1 MFYSISTPPGTSA
14 LAFQTSAFTPLLS
27 PPFDHNNGLQSNAC
41 FTSYSGRLSSHREAQ
56 IGLGILLSS
65 SDSLTHV
72 GKNSP
77 VIPVGGPFLEDPPP
91 FLDSLRPPT
100 LNAIPPAAALRLRCP
115 PYPEDDVHV
124 VDADLNPSTSAFS
137 IRDWIIHPSSS
148 PATSDALCG
157 SSTVP
162 YQCELAPDT
171 LSRPSGTSTNASSPS
186 VALAVPGTSVGVN
199 SAVPAIPQTRSP
211 PTNADGPHGSMETVF
226 LQVVER
232 ICFSD
237 VPATACLSPS
247 QTLIS
252 RGNNASPDEFDL
264 PDLQY
269 PDIMSDEPDIGRSP
283 GRLFSAPIEAP
294 RELASNGIFAVGT
307 ASMSPRNILSP
318 NGCSKRLLVSPD
330 TPVYNVHEGISE
342 NDLQRRANRYRR
354 RYPGRS
360 LDRHWLLKYAGKL
373 NKDGKAIEDYRC
385 YISGCAQVNKRRD
398 HIIVHICS
406 HANER
411 PFACRHWLLRFHSI
425 ALTKCGLTGFFCS
438 QMRFLRRN
446 ECKRHEAGHSGLKP
460 FVCRLCL
467 PPAAKFARQDLLTR
481 HARRAHGITARDH
494 RAKFQLT
501 PEMVAWSESGEN
513 GPAQKRARMSSFRP
527 RETCLE

>member
-1 MFYSISTPPGTSA
+1 MIFV
-14 LAFQTSAFTPLLS
+14 
-27 PPFDHNNGLQSNAC
+27 
-41 FTSYSGRLSSHREAQ
+41 
-56 IGLGILLSS
+56 
-65 SDSLTHV
+65 DS
-72 GKNSP
+72 
-77 VIPVGGPFLEDPPP
+77 PFLDDPPP
-91 FLDSLRPPT
+91 FLDSPRPPT
-100 LNAIPPAAALRLRCP
+100 LDAISPAAALRLRCSP
-115 PYPEDDVHV
+115 DPEDDVHF
-124 VDADLNPSTSAFS
+124 VDADVDLNSSTSAFS
-137 IRDWIIHPSSS
+137 IRDWIVHPSSS
-148 PATSDALCG
+148 PATSDAPCG
-157 SSTVP
+157 SSTIPHQNEV
-162 YQCELAPDT
+162 APD
-171 LSRPSGTSTNASSPS
+171 ACSPR
-186 VALAVPGTSVGVN
+186 VALAVPESSVGVN

-211 PTNADGPHGSMETVF
+211 STSADGPRGSMETVF

-232 ICFSD
+232 VCFSD
-237 VPATACLSPS
+237 VPATVCLSPS

-269 PDIMSDEPDIGRSP
+269 PDIMSPGPDIGRSP
-283 GRLFSAPIEAP
+283 ERLSAAPVEAS
-294 RELASNGIFAVGT
+294 RELSSNSILAVGT
-307 ASMSPRNILSP
+307 ASMSPQNILSP

-342 NDLQRRANRYRR
+342 YDLQRRANRYRR

-385 YISGCAQVNKRRD
+385 YISGCPQVNKRRD

-411 PFACRHWLLRFHSI
+411 PFACRHWLLRFSLFC
-425 ALTKCGLTGFFCS
+425 ANKCELTGLFCS
-438 QMRFLRRN
+438 QMTFLRRN

-460 FVCRLCL
+460 FVCRLCP

-494 RAKFQLT
+494 REKFQLT
-501 PEMVAWSESGEN
+501 PEMVAWSESVDN
-513 GPAQKRARMSSFRP
+513 GPVQKRPRVASLRP
-527 RETCLE
+527 RSSRDICLE

>member
-14 LAFQTSAFTPLLS
+14 LAFQASAFTPLLT
-27 PPFDHNNGLQSNAC
+27 PPFDNSNGLQSNAYI
-41 FTSYSGRLSSHREAQ
+41 TSYSGKLSSHAETQ

-65 SDSLTHV
+65 SDSLNHV

-77 VIPVGGPFLEDPPP
+77 VTPVGGPFLEDPPP

-100 LNAIPPAAALRLRCP
+100 LNVPSPAAALRLRCSP
-115 PYPEDDVHV
+115 DPEDDVHV
-124 VDADLNPSTSAFS
+124 VDADLNPSTSEFS

-162 YQCELAPDT
+162 HQCELAPDT
-171 LSRPSGTSTNASSPS
+171 LSRPSDTSINARSPS

-199 SAVPAIPQTRSP
+199 SAVSAVPQTRSP
-211 PTNADGPHGSMETVF
+211 SMNADCPRRSMETVF

-252 RGNNASPDEFDL
+252 RGNNASPHEFDL

-269 PDIMSDEPDIGRSP
+269 PDEMSDGPDIGRSP
-283 GRLFSAPIEAP
+283 GRVFTAPIEAP
-294 RELASNGIFAVGT
+294 RELASNSMFAVGT

-342 NDLQRRANRYRR
+342 YDLQRRANRYRR

-411 PFACRHWLLRFHSI
+411 PFVCRHWCYASI
-425 ALTKCGLTGFFCS
+425 HLFQQVWADRLVLQS
-438 QMRFLRRN
+438 N
-446 ECKRHEAGHSGLKP
+446 EVFASKR
-460 FVCRLCL
+460 V
-467 PPAAKFARQDLLTR
+467 Q
-481 HARRAHGITARDH
+481 
-494 RAKFQLT
+494 T
-501 PEMVAWSESGEN
+501 P
-513 GPAQKRARMSSFRP
+513 
-527 RETCLE
+527 

>member
-14 LAFQTSAFTPLLS
+14 LAFQASASTPLLA
-27 PPFDHNNGLQSNAC
+27 PPFDNSDGLQSNAYI
-41 FTSYSGRLSSHREAQ
+41 TSYSGKLSSHRETQ
-56 IGLGILLSS
+56 IGLGILLSN

-72 GKNSP
+72 GQNRP
-77 VIPVGGPFLEDPPP
+77 VIPVHGPFLEDPPP
-91 FLDSLRPPT
+91 FLDSPRPPT
-100 LNAIPPAAALRLRCP
+100 LNALSPAAALRLQFSP
-115 PYPEDDVHV
+115 DPEDDVHV

-162 YQCELAPDT
+162 HQCELAPDA
-171 LSRPSGTSTNASSPS
+171 LSRPSDTPINASSPS

-199 SAVPAIPQTRSP
+199 SAVPAVPQTRSP
-211 PTNADGPHGSMETVF
+211 STIADGPRGSMETIF

-232 ICFSD
+232 ICYSD
-237 VPATACLSPS
+237 VPTTACLSPS

-252 RGNNASPDEFDL
+252 NWNSASPHEFDL

-269 PDIMSDEPDIGRSP
+269 PDEMSAGPDIGRSP
-283 GRLFSAPIEAP
+283 GRLFTAPIEAQ
-294 RELASNGIFAVGT
+294 RELASNSIFAVGT

-318 NGCSKRLLVSPD
+318 NGCSKGPLVSPD
-330 TPVYNVHEGISE
+330 TPVYNVHEGINE
-342 NDLQRRANRYRR
+342 YDLQRRANRYRR

-411 PFACRHWLLRFHSI
+411 PFACRH
-425 ALTKCGLTGFFCS
+425 C
-438 QMRFLRRN
+438 QMTFLRRN

-460 FVCRLCL
+460 FVCRLCP

-494 RAKFQLT
+494 REKFQLT

-513 GPAQKRARMSSFRP
+513 GPVQKRARMASLRP
-527 RETCLE
+527 RNPLETCLE

>member
-14 LAFQTSAFTPLLS
+14 LAFQASTFTPLLA
-27 PPFDHNNGLQSNAC
+27 PPFDNHSNGLQSNAY
-41 FTSYSGRLSSHREAQ
+41 YSGKLSSHAETQ
-56 IGLGILLSS
+56 IGLGILLGS

-72 GKNSP
+72 GKSSP
-77 VIPVGGPFLEDPPP
+77 VIPVGGPFLDDPPP

-100 LNAIPPAAALRLRCP
+100 MNTHSPAATLRLRCSP
-115 PYPEDDVHV
+115 DPEDDVDI
-124 VDADLNPSTSAFS
+124 VDADLNSSTSAFS

-162 YQCELAPDT
+162 HQCELAPDT
-171 LSRPSGTSTNASSPS
+171 LSRPPDMPTNASSPS
-186 VALAVPGTSVGVN
+186 VALAIPGTSVGVN
-199 SAVPAIPQTRSP
+199 SAVPAVPQTRSP
-211 PTNADGPHGSMETVF
+211 STNADGPRGSMETVF

-269 PDIMSDEPDIGRSP
+269 PDVMSAEPDIGRSP
-283 GRLFSAPIEAP
+283 GRLFTAPIEAP
-294 RELASNGIFAVGT
+294 RELASNSVSAVGT

-318 NGCSKRLLVSPD
+318 NGCSKGLLVSPD

-342 NDLQRRANRYRR
+342 YDLQRRANRYRR

-411 PFACRHWLLRFHSI
+411 PFACRHWLLRFHPF
-425 ALTKCGLTGFFCS
+425 ALINVG
-438 QMRFLRRN
+438 
-446 ECKRHEAGHSGLKP
+446 
-460 FVCRLCL
+460 
-467 PPAAKFARQDLLTR
+467 
-481 HARRAHGITARDH
+481 
-494 RAKFQLT
+494 
-501 PEMVAWSESGEN
+501 
-513 GPAQKRARMSSFRP
+513 
-527 RETCLE
+527 

>member
-1 MFYSISTPPGTSA
+1 LSSKHNHRQPLLHYSRHNNITMFYSISTPPGTSA
-14 LAFQTSAFTPLLS
+14 LDFQASASPPLLA
-27 PPFDHNNGLQSNAC
+27 PPFDNNNGLQSNAYIMS
-41 FTSYSGRLSSHREAQ
+41 SYSGKLSSHEETQ

-72 GKNSP
+72 GQNSP
-77 VIPVGGPFLEDPPP
+77 VIPVYGPFLELEDLSP
-91 FLDSLRPPT
+91 FLDSPRPPT
-100 LNAIPPAAALRLRCP
+100 LNALPPAAALRLRCFPDP
-115 PYPEDDVHV
+115 PEDDDVHV

-148 PATSDALCG
+148 PATSDVLCG
-157 SSTVP
+157 SSTIP
-162 YQCELAPDT
+162 HQCELAPDA
-171 LSRPSGTSTNASSPS
+171 LSRPSNTPTNASSPS
-186 VALAVPGTSVGVN
+186 VALAVPGTSVDVN
-199 SAVPAIPQTRSP
+199 SGVPAVPQTLSP
-211 PTNADGPHGSMETVF
+211 STNADGPRGSMETVF

-232 ICFSD
+232 ICFSG

-252 RGNNASPDEFDL
+252 RGNNASPYEFDL

-269 PDIMSDEPDIGRSP
+269 PDEIMSAGPDIDRSP
-283 GRLFSAPIEAP
+283 VEAL
-294 RELASNGIFAVGT
+294 RELASNSIFAVGT

-318 NGCSKRLLVSPD
+318 NGCSKGLLVSPD

-342 NDLQRRANRYRR
+342 YDLQRRANRYRR

-411 PFACRHWLLRFHSI
+411 PFACRHWLLRFHPF
-425 ALTKCGLTGFFCS
+425 ALTNVG
-438 QMRFLRRN
+438 
-446 ECKRHEAGHSGLKP
+446 
-460 FVCRLCL
+460 
-467 PPAAKFARQDLLTR
+467 
-481 HARRAHGITARDH
+481 
-494 RAKFQLT
+494 
-501 PEMVAWSESGEN
+501 
-513 GPAQKRARMSSFRP
+513 
-527 RETCLE
+527 